1 MITDRT
7 SFPVILKLSGKL
19 GGLVRH
25 RNPLIFA
32 PGCLFPGISL
42 IFYCIKRTS

>member
-1 MITDRT
+1 MITDGT

-25 RNPLIFA
+25 RNPLIF
-32 PGCLFPGISL
+32 GRDVFVLLKFMFQGFP
-42 IFYCIKRTS
+42 